1 MDISYALHGASK
13 NAPSGI
19 SPLYNRKM
27 FLSYH
32 QPSFLYG
39 TDTVCISE
47 SDVERLET
55 KDRIFLK
62 CMLSLPDCTSSA
74 AVYLCIGV
82 LPASAQRDVEILGLL
97 GQLGV
102 CDTQS
107 QDVRDIIENGLTFYG
122 INFPGWSGLIRRACL
137 KYGLPGVSMV
147 PR

>member
-1 MDISYALHGASK
+1 
-13 NAPSGI
+13 
-19 SPLYNRKM
+19 
-27 FLSYH
+27 
-32 QPSFLYG
+32 
-39 TDTVCISE
+39 
-47 SDVERLET
+47 
-55 KDRIFLK
+55 
-62 CMLSLPDCTSSA
+62 MLSLPDCTSSA